1 MSTET
6 NMILEGLL
14 TTTAADGSVHLAPM
28 GPMVDELLD
37 TFVLRP
43 FQTSTSYQNLKRTGG
58 GVFHVTDDV
67 EMLARAAV
75 GELRAAP
82 PTQPCSAVN
91 GFILSGACRWFAL
104 KVEELDDRAE
114 RTTIRCR
121 AVECGELRPFF
132 GLNRAKHAVVEGSIL
147 ATRLH
152 LLPHDEIAQQFVALR
167 PLVDKTGG
175 EAERRA
181 FAFLEDY
188 MRRGGVPLPPAGEAK

>member
-1 MSTET
+1 
-6 NMILEGLL
+6 MILEGLL
-14 TTTAADGSVHLAPM
+14 TTTADDGTPHVAPM
-28 GPMVDELLD
+28 GPRVDDALE

-43 FQTSTSYQNLKRTGG
+43 FQTSTSYRNLKRTGG

-75 GELRAAP
+75 GELRPAP
-82 PTQPCSAVN
+82 STWPLN
-91 GFILSGACRWFAL
+91 EMEGFVLTGACRWFAL
-104 KVEELDDRAE
+104 GIMELDDREE

-121 AVECGELRPFF
+121 VTSSGEQRPFF

-152 LLPHDEIAQQFVALR
+152 LLPHEEIARQFIALR

-188 MRRGGVPLPPAGEAK
+188 VRRKGVPLPVAGGEQ